1 MASNQEKF
9 WKGNF
14 GNVYSKRN
22 KKSNK
27 VKMFQLILPK
37 MKKVKSVFEFGTN
50 VGKNLDAIKKISPK
64 TITAGLEINSY
75 AAKICSKKGHNTA
88 CSSIIDFTSKEKY
101 DLTFTCG
108 VLIHINPNELSQVYK
123 KIYDLSKKYI
133 LIQEYFNPEPVAINY
148 RGHKNKLFKRD
159 FAKEISKRFN
169 LKIIDYG
176 FFWSEDKK
184 FNIPDTN
191 WFLFKK

>member
-14 GNVYSKRN
+14 GKIYSRRN
-22 KKSNK
+22 KNSNK
-27 VKMFQLILPK
+27 EKMFRLILPK
-37 MKKVKSVFEFGTN
+37 MKKVESVFEFGTN
-50 VGKNLDAIKKISPK
+50 IGKNLDAIKKISPK
-64 TITAGLEINSY
+64 TVTAGLEINSF
-75 AAKICSKKGHNTA
+75 AAKICAKKGHKIV
-88 CSSIIDFTSKEKY
+88 CSSIIDFKTNEKY

-108 VLIHINPNELSQVYK
+108 VLIHVNPAELPKVYK
-123 KIYDLSKKYI
+123 KIFDLSKKYI
-133 LIQEYFNPEPVAINY
+133 LIEEYFNPEPVSINY

-159 FAKEISKRFN
+159 FGKEISKKFN

-184 FNIPDTN
+184 FNISNTN